1 MKQFYKAIQ
10 LVYYNKDEYH
20 ISMHLKLGYS
30 YAGSM
35 VPWNKL

>member
-20 ISMHLKLGYS
+20 ISMYLKLGYS

-35 VPWNKL
+35 VPWIKL